1 MSQHPPPF
9 LKAAGRMLNAGQT
22 RTVLLTGNIHDLFY
36 QKKGDD
42 EDYVSLLPFLLHHWD
57 LPNFMLLVYELNG
70 PIRFLHP
77 SHREAMKKA
86 WVGWRRGL
94 NNEQMAIQ
102 RMLHKGAV
110 DDEKAIA
117 ESFERHLQEA
127 IGNPTL
133 ALEMLRQMCLCSRS
147 RQGSRPSLK
156 ANLLILIEGADLILP
171 EAPIAQMGDMDRRRV
186 TICQDWFSDQD
197 FLRSGDAVILLAES
211 RSQIH
216 HRIAKLPYLL
226 ESEIPAPDEA
236 IRKHFISWF
245 NRHLSQGEEL
255 KLWSSQS
262 QLATL
267 TAGLSLQALLQLL
280 KGAIHGKEKLQPVD
294 VVAKVES
301 FIQSQLGDSVVEFK
315 KPEHRLKDVVGF
327 TKLKGFLNQELI
339 PRFKMGGKASLP
351 GAAVCGPIGSGKT
364 FIFEAVATEMD
375 MVVLVLKNLRSQWF
389 GQTDVIFERL
399 RRVLEALSKVLIF
412 VDEADTQF
420 GAIGPNAHE
429 TERRLTGK
437 IQAMMSDPRLR
448 GRVFWLLITA
458 RIHQLSPDLRRPG
471 RVGDLII
478 PVLDPE
484 NEDRQAFLEW
494 VIQPVLGRKLKPDEL
509 EHLLREIGDLS
520 AAAMASL
527 RSELKARQLLRKAE
541 ALEMDAILEV
551 VHDHLPAAIATTRHY
566 QTLQALVHCS
576 RRSLLP
582 DPEVTET
589 ERTQWE
595 AEIRELEASGIR

>member
-1 MSQHPPPF
+1 
-9 LKAAGRMLNAGQT
+9 
-22 RTVLLTGNIHDLFY
+22 
-36 QKKGDD
+36 
-42 EDYVSLLPFLLHHWD
+42 
-57 LPNFMLLVYELNG
+57 
-70 PIRFLHP
+70 
-77 SHREAMKKA
+77 
-86 WVGWRRGL
+86 
-94 NNEQMAIQ
+94 
-102 RMLHKGAV
+102 
-110 DDEKAIA
+110 
-117 ESFERHLQEA
+117 
-127 IGNPTL
+127 
-133 ALEMLRQMCLCSRS
+133 
-147 RQGSRPSLK
+147 
-156 ANLLILIEGADLILP
+156 
-171 EAPIAQMGDMDRRRV
+171 
-186 TICQDWFSDQD
+186 
-197 FLRSGDAVILLAES
+197 
-211 RSQIH
+211 
-216 HRIAKLPYLL
+216 
-226 ESEIPAPDEA
+226 
-236 IRKHFISWF
+236 
-245 NRHLSQGEEL
+245 
-255 KLWSSQS
+255 
-262 QLATL
+262 
-267 TAGLSLQALLQLL
+267 
-280 KGAIHGKEKLQPVD
+280 
-294 VVAKVES
+294 
-301 FIQSQLGDSVVEFK
+301 
-315 KPEHRLKDVVGF
+315 
-327 TKLKGFLNQELI
+327 
-339 PRFKMGGKASLP
+339 
-351 GAAVCGPIGSGKT
+351 
-364 FIFEAVATEMD
+364 MD

-484 NEDRQAFLEW
+484 NEDRQAFLKW
-494 VIQPVLGRKLKPDEL
+494 VIPAMLGRKLKPDEL

-527 RSELKARQLLRKAE
+527 RSEPRRDNCCARPRRWRWMPFWKWHMTTCL
-541 ALEMDAILEV
+541 
-551 VHDHLPAAIATTRHY
+551 AAIATTRHY